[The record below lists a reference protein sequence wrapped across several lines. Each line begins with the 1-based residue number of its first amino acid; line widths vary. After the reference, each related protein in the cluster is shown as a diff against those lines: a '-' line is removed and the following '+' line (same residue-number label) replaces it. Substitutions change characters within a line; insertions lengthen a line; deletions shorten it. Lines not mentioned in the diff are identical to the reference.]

1 MENIIELKKKINSLK
16 DELFKLEEELADKQN
31 YILMYCFKKG
41 KHNFVMQPIEQL
53 NNLKSNNWREF
64 SKEEMIEFL
73 GNYDF

>member
-16 DELFKLEEELADKQN
+16 DELFKLEEKLANKQN